1 MGGVCRS
8 MKGGG
13 VKSIMAAGSPQPGL
27 PAPEADSRLC
37 MDLNVD
43 NRACPGWSWEGDTR
57 MAFPAR
63 PEAGSGAEWSL
74 EGSGASCP
82 VPGNAGAP
90 AGSRGSF
97 WRRSG
102 CSSWRRLPGN
112 WPSLPRTL
120 HVVPGSKET
129 ESPT

>member
-1 MGGVCRS
+1 
-8 MKGGG
+8 MKPSRFRLFTLGI
-13 VKSIMAAGSPQPGL
+13 VLSSNSISKAKSIMAAGGPQPGL

-82 VPGNAGAP
+82 VPGNAAAP

-97 WRRSG
+97 
-102 CSSWRRLPGN
+102 
-112 WPSLPRTL
+112 
-120 HVVPGSKET
+120 
-129 ESPT
+129 